1 MGKAMGKG
9 LDALLRTSKYDPR
22 RVDTLKTYKEAVILA
37 LKDGIV
43 TDDEATILA
52 NLAKNLGLTDEE
64 RDIVTQEAKAECAG
78 NRPEP
83 EMAPVPPPQD
93 TSELEKEVKAL
104 HIENEALVK
113 EMGHIKVLDDFL
125 VKENASLTDKV
136 KALKEEVKTLKEEH
150 KTAQNKK

>member
-1 MGKAMGKG
+1 MNTGILMGKAMGKG
-9 LDALLRTSKYDPR
+9 LDALLRSSKYDPR

-64 RDIVTQEAKAECAG
+64 RDIVTQEAKAECAD

-83 EMAPVPPPQD
+83 KQTPLPPPQD
-93 TSELEKEVKAL
+93 TSELEKEIKAL
-104 HIENEALVK
+104 RIENEALVK

-125 VKENASLTDKV
+125 VKENASLTDKI
-136 KALKEEVKTLKEEH
+136 KALKEELKA
-150 KTAQNKK
+150 AQNKK

>member
-9 LDALLRTSKYDPR
+9 LDALLRSSKYDPR

-64 RDIVTQEAKAECAG
+64 RDIVTQEAKAECAD

-83 EMAPVPPPQD
+83 KQTPPPQQD
-93 TSELEKEVKAL
+93 TSELEKEIKEL
-104 HIENEALVK
+104 RIENEALVK

-125 VKENASLTDKV
+125 VKENASLTDKI
-136 KALKEEVKTLKEEH
+136 KALKDEFKA
-150 KTAQNKK
+150 AQNKK

>member
-1 MGKAMGKG
+1 LNFGIPMGKAMGKG
-9 LDALLRTSKYDPR
+9 LDALLKSSKYDPR

-64 RDIVTQEAKAECAG
+64 RDIVTQEAKAECEG

-83 EMAPVPPPQD
+83 KHAPAPAPQD
-93 TSELEKEVKAL
+93 TTELEKETRSL
-104 HIENEALVK
+104 RIENEALVK

-125 VKENASLTDKV
+125 VKENASLSDKV
-136 KALKEEVKTLKEEH
+136 KALKEDIKALEACK
-150 KTAQNKK
+150 